1 MKLTRYMY
9 QQFLKEIEMGSKN
22 ALIKKRIITYYIM
35 VVRQFLIFQK
45 NWI

>member
-22 ALIKKRIITYYIM
+22 ALIKKRIIT
-35 VVRQFLIFQK
+35 
-45 NWI
+45 

>member
-9 QQFLKEIEMGSKN
+9 QQFLKEIEIGSKN
-22 ALIKKRIITYYIM
+22 ALIKKGLLPIIYIM

-45 NWI
+45 N

>member
-22 ALIKKRIITYYIM
+22 ALIKKDYYLLYI
-35 VVRQFLIFQK
+35 
-45 NWI
+45 